1 MKYFSRIGALAAALL
16 AATPLFDG
24 VAAQATTP
32 TVWTEPGTGIVF
44 NTWSA
49 TNAQTA
55 GGMTY
60 GFALPQDALTT
71 DANEY
76 IGYLQCSSKNGQ
88 GTGWCGLSLGGSM
101 TNQLLL
107 TAWPNAGEVLTSF
120 RWAVS
125 YDMPEVYSGD
135 AKLTQISST
144 VNATHYTLIYRCQN
158 CFKWNHEG
166 VTNGVSTTAGFFI
179 LGWAQAFTNPTNP
192 SCPADIY
199 LVQHENQGIHGAV
212 PDASIADPSYSAWVA
227 LATKTVTGNCGG
239 GGGPTATS
247 APPSSTTTRP
257 PTGPTGV
264 PVPSGTYDYIVIGA
278 GAGGIP
284 LADKLSEAGKS
295 VLLIE
300 KGPPSSGRWGGTMK
314 PTWLEGTNLTRFDV
328 PGLCNQ
334 IWRDSAGIAC
344 QDTDQMAGC
353 VLGGGTAINAALWWK
368 PYAQDWDY
376 NFPNGWKSGD
386 VAGATSRVFSRIPG
400 TTTPSQDGKIYLTD
414 GFNAIASGLRTGGW
428 KEVDLNANPNSKNR
442 TFGKTPYMYSG
453 GERGG
458 PMATYLVSANTRSNF
473 KLWTK
478 TAVKRVVR
486 TGGHITGIEVEPYQ
500 EGGFVGTV
508 NVTPVSGRVV
518 LSAGTFGSA
527 KILLR
532 SGIGPTDQLQ
542 VVKGSVDGP
551 TMIANSS
558 WINLPVGY
566 NLEDHTNTDSVV
578 SHPSTQ
584 SYDFYQAY
592 TDPNVTD
599 KNAYLQKRSG
609 ILAQSAP
616 NIGPLFFEEIKGADG
631 ITRQLQYTARMEGSL
646 GVPDGQAITISQYL
660 GRGATSRG
668 RMTIGANLGTVV
680 STVPYLRDQND
691 VEAVIKGLENLQ
703 TSLKSVP
710 NLVWNFPPP
719 GTTVRDYV
727 NNMVVSYSNR
737 RANHW
742 IGTNKL
748 GTKDG
753 RSSGGDSVVDVN
765 TKVYGTD
772 NLFVVDAS
780 IFPGM
785 VTTNPSSYIVV
796 AAEHAAAKMLALA
809 TSTAQPQFGQCGGS
823 TWNGSFQCATGL
835 TCTAKDAY
843 YSQCL

>member
-1 MKYFSRIGALAAALL
+1 MKYFSRTGALAAALL
-16 AATPLFDG
+16 AATTLLGG

-32 TVWTEPGTGIVF
+32 TVWTEPKTGIVF

-49 TNAQTA
+49 TDAQTA

-60 GFALPQDALTT
+60 GFAMPQDALTV

-76 IGYLQCSSKNGQ
+76 IGYLQCASKNGQ

-101 TNQLLL
+101 TNKLLVL
-107 TAWPNAGEVLTSF
+107 AWPNAGEILTSF
-120 RWAVS
+120 RWAPS
-125 YDMPEVYSGD
+125 YDMPPVYSGD

-144 VNATHYTLIYRCQN
+144 INATHYTLIYRCQN
-158 CFKWNHEG
+158 CWQWNHEG
-166 VTNGVSTTAGFFI
+166 VTGGVSTTSGFFI

-192 SCPADIY
+192 SCPADVY
-199 LVQHENQGIHGAV
+199 LLQHENQNIHGAV
-212 PDASIADPSYSAWVA
+212 PDASIANPSYSAWAA

-239 GGGPTATS
+239 GATTTS

-264 PVPSGTYDYIVIGA
+264 PVPSGTYDYIVVGA

-368 PYAQDWDY
+368 PYALDWDY

-400 TTTPSQDGKIYLTD
+400 TTTPSQDGKVYLTD
-414 GFNAIASGLRTGGW
+414 GFNAIASGLRTAGW
-428 KEVDLNANPNSKNR
+428 KELDLNANPSSKNR

-458 PMATYLVSANTRSNF
+458 PMATYLVSASKRNNF

-478 TAVKRVVR
+478 TSVKRVVR

-500 EGGFVGTV
+500 EGGFAGTV
-508 NVTPVSGRVV
+508 NVTPVSGRVI

-527 KILLR
+527 KVLLR

-551 TMIANSS
+551 TMISNSS
-558 WINLPVGY
+558 WISLPVGY

-680 STVPYLRDQND
+680 STVPYLQDKND
-691 VEAVIKGLENLQ
+691 VEAVIKGIENLQ
-703 TSLKSVP
+703 ASLKNVP
-710 NLVWNFPPP
+710 NLVWNYPPP

-727 NNMVVSYSNR
+727 NNLVVSYSNR

-753 RSSGGDSVVDVN
+753 RSTGGDSVVDVN
-765 TKVYGTD
+765 TKVFGTD

-785 VTTNPSSYIVV
+785 VTTNPSAYIVV
-796 AAEHAAAKMLALA
+796 AAEHAAAKILALA
-809 TSTAQPQFGQCGGS
+809 TSTAQARYAQCGGS